1 MTTFEVAKRT
11 GVRPGTLSNWIKDGA
26 FVPAGGVSF
35 GSGDRLYLDERD
47 VQRVRV
53 IAAIR
58 KDYGDGQLARDL
70 IGRLVPMVTADTKVV
85 GVPEYELAL

>member
-1 MTTFEVAKRT
+1 MTTFEVARRT
-11 GVRPGTLSNWIKDGA
+11 GVRPGTLANWIKDGA

-35 GSGDRLYLDERD
+35 GSGDRLHLDERD

-58 KDYGDGQLARDL
+58 KDYGDGQLAREL